1 MCVWKKWQLSETA
14 RSQLSI
20 GSPRHRSDMHIWKV
34 MNNLQKDTVLCRPQ
48 DCCLTVPL
56 FETISNLPCGPF
68 SPVWP
73 RPGYSLDPLLF
84 RSDSSSPPLVA
95 PCSLPFVP
103 IWHSQEYAQPPQ
115 PPNSFSRGW
124 QKTLNWPRIIFRQS
138 YGSNL
143 LKQHNAML
151 W

>member
-1 MCVWKKWQLSETA
+1 MYVWKKWQLSETA
-14 RSQLSI
+14 WSQLSM
-20 GSPRHRSDMHIWKV
+20 GSPRHRPDMHIWKV
-34 MNNLQKDTVLCRPQ
+34 MNNLQKKYCPLPQ
-48 DCCLTVPL
+48 DCCLTMPL
-56 FETISNLPCGPF
+56 FETISNLPYGPF
-68 SPVWP
+68 SPVWL
-73 RPGYSLDPLLF
+73 RPGYSVDPLLF
-84 RSDSSSPPLVA
+84 RLGSSSPPLVP